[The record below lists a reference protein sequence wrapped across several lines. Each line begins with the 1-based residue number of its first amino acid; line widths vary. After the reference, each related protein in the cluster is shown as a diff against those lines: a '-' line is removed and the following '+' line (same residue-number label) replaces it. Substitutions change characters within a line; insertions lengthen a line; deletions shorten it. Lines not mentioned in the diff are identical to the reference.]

1 MVDLCQSDYP
11 LLNQPLLQVV
21 IKVVTNDV
29 VLEEL

>member
-11 LLNQPLLQVV
+11 LLNQPFLQIV

-29 VLEEL
+29 VLEEP